1 MGSETL
7 LRSACEL
14 SYAVA
19 RSGLEATPSIEP
31 PATMRSF
38 LYVSELPS
46 RALTVAQEAIEEDPS
61 FRRRV
66 AEEADEADIG
76 RAGYLWLHRPIGWAA
91 EFEEIVNSSNGQSDH
106 RSNDGDVV
114 TAVPAFGSGNTDF
127 TGTAN
132 GSTNGSGDRFWTDT
146 DRRPDADRGRD
157 EADAIEDEL
166 SSLRGLVERL
176 SNERK
181 SVTSSARPPTTDL
194 EGTQPTSSSFPAR
207 PADTDLAKV
216 QAALDAAHSELDQA
230 RSERDH
236 AVRQHSEAL
245 TRQLDLEK
253 ELGRSRQLRIEVEQ
267 EHAEVDARLVEVQEA
282 LSRAEKAR
290 GEAEVR
296 GDELT
301 NQLKAARS
309 AQEEL
314 RAEAGRANDDHAHR
328 YQALEATFTAT
339 RTEGDKLRSE
349 KTALADQVSTLEVEV
364 SDLRQRKTEV
374 EAQAAEAQAL
384 VDALTEEKI
393 DLASR
398 LADTEAMLETTR
410 TQINAVKSDAEN
422 IAAELAT
429 VRNQRSDLSS
439 QVDELHGSLTEAL
452 GDLAAVRSQS
462 DRDRAELKSVRGE
475 RDQLRVRSATL
486 EDSQTTLDAKV
497 KQLTQELDATT
508 TRADTARND
517 VAERDSQIGE
527 LALRRDQLITELS
540 EVKSSL
546 DSTTTERDDLS
557 ATHTT
562 LSARSAELEA
572 ERDRLLQQVSQLS
585 EENSGIQAQLVESD
599 RLRVET
605 AESQGHALSE
615 LAHRLAMV
623 ENERNRFER
632 DLRTAEDRLIEA
644 MTAFDAANK
653 SAADQVRRD
662 LGTDLLDTT
671 APETTRESAGD
682 TAEET
687 KGDAAKGSE
696 GDIAEDS
703 AGDTAKGSKG
713 GAAKGSKGD
722 TASTGPVPLTTANG
736 TAEAGNSNGADPYGD
751 LVDPEAMDA
760 EVAATLP
767 DGPKVD
773 TEPDAEADEEK
784 TDGAGA
790 AGDTVIRGK
799 AVGDNLVTDKPL
811 GDDTGRPG
819 GRDTSGGTPREVTK
833 PSGFRPART
842 ADGDLPRDARVG
854 DRVPASP
861 ATDDTVDHPAA
872 EVPSS
877 ATEDETT
884 DSGQDTD
891 GVSESP
897 LAAGAAAL
905 AAMTPA
911 EVVERPPESGRDGLA
926 PGRLTDPAADSRG
939 SRSED
944 GADPATGRASKRWNF
959 GALGRSRGDDA
970 PADPEP
976 AGSANGLA
984 PDEANDISDA
994 EIDDI
999 SSELS
1004 QALAT
1009 ASDAADES
1017 NDLDLDAIG
1026 DLISQ
1031 TVTDFDPSSI
1041 PQPGF
1046 ADAPVETPADDPYDT
1061 PSRRAARNAPPS
1073 VFSDLDAAVG
1083 LADGRPARRQIDIP
1097 ADLHHDE
1104 VELARHVVSSPDVV
1118 LLVDGDSV
1126 AKLGWP
1132 SLPVAQQRDALV
1144 SYLGDLADS
1153 TGVAPDVVFD
1163 GRIGDEDGLPASE
1176 SVRIRLSTPPTE
1188 PAAALDELID
1198 AYPEQWPIAIVTDDT
1213 DLGQTAVSRGAT
1225 VLNNGQLL
1233 DLFIAQ

>member
-1 MGSETL
+1 
-7 LRSACEL
+7 
-14 SYAVA
+14 
-19 RSGLEATPSIEP
+19 
-31 PATMRSF
+31 MRSF

-46 RALTVAQEAIEEDPS
+46 RALTVAQEAIEEDPA

-66 AEEADEADIG
+66 AEAADEADIG

-106 RSNDGDVV
+106 RSDTGDVV
-114 TAVPAFGSGNTDF
+114 TAVPAFG
-127 TGTAN
+127 TGASEVGGGTN
-132 GSTNGSGDRFWTDT
+132 GSSNGSGDRFWTDNEAAGT
-146 DRRPDADRGRD
+146 EGGRG

-181 SVTSSARPPTTDL
+181 SVSSSARPPSELDRP
-194 EGTQPTSSSFPAR
+194 QTSSFSAGL
-207 PADTDLAKV
+207 ADDDLVKL
-216 QAALDAAHSELDQA
+216 QAALEVAHADIERAQ
-230 RSERDH
+230 SERDH

-282 LSRAEKAR
+282 LSRAETAR
-290 GEAEVR
+290 SEAETR
-296 GDELT
+296 GDDLT
-301 NQLKAARS
+301 KQLKAAQS

-314 RAEAGRANDDHAHR
+314 RAEIGRANDDHAHR

-349 KTALADQVSTLEVEV
+349 KAGLADQVATLEAEV
-364 SDLRQRKTEV
+364 ADLRQRKTEV

-410 TQINAVKSDAEN
+410 TQINAVKADAEN
-422 IAAELAT
+422 TAAELAT
-429 VRNQRSDLSS
+429 VRNQRNDLSS

-452 GDLAAVRSQS
+452 SDLAAVRSQS

-486 EDSQTTLDAKV
+486 QESQSTLDAKV
-497 KQLTQELDATT
+497 KQLTQELDTTT
-508 TRADTARND
+508 TRADTARAD
-517 VAERDSQIGE
+517 VTERDSQIGE

-540 EVKSSL
+540 ETKSL
-546 DSTTTERDDLS
+546 LESTTVERDDLS

-562 LSARSAELEA
+562 LSTRTAELEA
-572 ERDRLLQQVSQLS
+572 ERDRLQQQVAQLT

-615 LAHRLAMV
+615 LAHRLAVV

-653 SAADQVRRD
+653 TAADQVRRD
-662 LGTDLLDTT
+662 LGTDLLSTPEE
-671 APETTRESAGD
+671 APAAETPAGD
-682 TAEET
+682 
-687 KGDAAKGSE
+687 S
-696 GDIAEDS
+696 S
-703 AGDTAKGSKG
+703 
-713 GAAKGSKGD
+713 
-722 TASTGPVPLTTANG
+722 STGPVPLTNTNG
-736 TAEAGNSNGADPYGD
+736 RADTGAGNGAKPYAD
-751 LVDPEAMDA
+751 LADPEAMDA
-760 EVAATLP
+760 EIAATLA
-767 DGPKVD
+767 DAAKAEGASAKDDRARDDAAEDD
-773 TEPDAEADEEK
+773 TSGADRS
-784 TDGAGA
+784 
-790 AGDTVIRGK
+790 GDSIIRGK
-799 AVGDNLVTDKPL
+799 AVGDNLVADPSSRADDGGSAGREPTAETSVAADAAAETD
-811 GDDTGRPG
+811 GD
-819 GRDTSGGTPREVTK
+819 
-833 PSGFRPART
+833 
-842 ADGDLPRDARVG
+842 ADGGASDAGGSDSAAPVEG
-854 DRVPASP
+854 PQAGS
-861 ATDDTVDHPAA
+861 TDDTVEPLESVGATAPSASGPPPADIDDDA
-872 EVPSS
+872 DGEV
-877 ATEDETT
+877 D
-884 DSGQDTD
+884 
-891 GVSESP
+891 ESP
-897 LAAGAAAL
+897 LAAGAGAL
-905 AAMTPA
+905 AGMTSA
-911 EVVERPPESGRDGLA
+911 EVIETPPADTGRDRVA
-926 PGRLTDPAADSRG
+926 PGRLTDPAADVAAGR

-944 GADPATGRASKRWNF
+944 GHATGRAAKRWNF
-959 GALGRSRGDDA
+959 GSLGRSRGDEADGNA
-970 PADPEP
+970 EPVPA
-976 AGSANGLA
+976 AGV
-984 PDEANDISDA
+984 EAGPVDDTDNISDA

-1004 QALAT
+1004 QALAAGT
-1009 ASDAADES
+1009 DADDES

-1046 ADAPVETPADDPYDT
+1046 ADAPVETPVDDPYDT

-1073 VFSDLDAAVG
+1073 VFSDLDAAAD
-1083 LADGRPARRQIDIP
+1083 LAGDPRPARRQIDIP
-1097 ADLHHDE
+1097 ADLHNDE

-1144 SYLGDLADS
+1144 SYLGELADS

-1198 AYPEQWPIAIVTDDT
+1198 AYPEQWPIAIVTDDG